1 MFELIRDQNGVLT
14 QIIERP
20 SGASVPYNVTTK
32 VMDETSPI
40 TVRFRAWEQ
49 ENGQLDLSNIPVET
63 VDEAATI
70 RLNKLLRIDRLISLP
85 RFPGDVNYNTGLSI
99 GLSTETLDYFGLR
112 VAQIFSQTIDAE
124 TYEPITP
131 IPIVFERYKYVW
143 ESDTKLPLS
152 RVKEIQFYLEDGS
165 LTTEKK
171 LLPKEFPN
179 TSDRANIT
187 YQRRKTIL
195 NWLIA
200 RSKELGLGTALEGF
214 FANYKDQCDRYILYE
229 NLELLDLIENA
240 TEPWLDIDST
250 TVMGTVRQAC
260 LLCFSKALEPTPNE
274 EVDSYLASIL
284 V

>member
-1 MFELIRDQNGVLT
+1 MPNITDFYKAYYDTNGDFFSLHNLDGYQIPLDDPDHELTIAFRAKEAELEPFDF
-14 QIIERP
+14 
-20 SGASVPYNVTTK
+20 
-32 VMDETSPI
+32 SPI
-40 TVRFRAWEQ
+40 PATPSV
-49 ENGQLDLSNIPVET
+49 NLPV
-63 VDEAATI
+63 I
-70 RLNKLLRIDRLISLP
+70 RLNNLVQTDRLLSLS

-99 GLSTETLDYFGLR
+99 GLSTETIDYFGLR
-112 VAQIFSQTIDAE
+112 VAQVFYQTIDTE
-124 TYEPITP
+124 NYEPITP
-131 IPIVFERYKYVW
+131 IPIVYERYRYNW
-143 ESDTKLPLS
+143 DNNTKLPLS
-152 RVKEIQFYLEDGS
+152 RIKEIQFYLEDGN

-214 FANYKDQCDRYILYE
+214 FANYKDQCDRYVLYSDVQ
-229 NLELLDLIENA
+229 LLSLIENA

-260 LLCFSKALEPTPNE
+260 LLCFSKALEATTNE
-274 EVDSYLASIL
+274 EVDSYLSSL
-284 V
+284 L